1 MHMHGNA
8 NTVCDAS
15 RSHPIPDRRAPS
27 RRRTGR
33 LGHRRT
39 CRCPSVRC
47 LAPPRNSLGAWPRPD
62 APRWTTSTL
71 LPAPRSLPGHRSMG
85 DRLPPPLG
93 RATRSPRC
101 GAGQKDEFSKEQH
114 ERRRHRMSAAAARA
128 PRGRKTFSIERMF
141 SASVEDVWT
150 LWTTK
155 AGIESWWGPEGFEV
169 TVTSLDLRLG
179 GELIYIM
186 TASAPEQVAFMKRAG
201 MPLSTEARVTYT
213 EVSPPSRL
221 AYRILADFVPDVAPY
236 EVATVVD
243 MQAEAEGAKL
253 TVTFDAMHDD
263 LWTERARASHES
275 QMRKLD
281 ALLAARGK
289 AVRS

>member
-1 MHMHGNA
+1 
-8 NTVCDAS
+8 
-15 RSHPIPDRRAPS
+15 
-27 RRRTGR
+27 
-33 LGHRRT
+33 
-39 CRCPSVRC
+39 
-47 LAPPRNSLGAWPRPD
+47 
-62 APRWTTSTL
+62 
-71 LPAPRSLPGHRSMG
+71 
-85 DRLPPPLG
+85 
-93 RATRSPRC
+93 
-101 GAGQKDEFSKEQH
+101 
-114 ERRRHRMSAAAARA
+114 MSAAAARA

-263 LWTERARASHES
+263 LWTERARAGHES